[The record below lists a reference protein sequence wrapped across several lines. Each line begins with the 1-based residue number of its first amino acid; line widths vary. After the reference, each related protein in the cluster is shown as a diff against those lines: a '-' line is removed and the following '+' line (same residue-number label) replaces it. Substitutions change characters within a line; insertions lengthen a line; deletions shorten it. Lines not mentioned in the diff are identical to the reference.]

1 MNFTLEMAMM
11 VALFIGGFA
20 ALTLTMRK
28 RERLLVAKINLMTVR
43 LERAEQESERQ
54 RGVMGKLFAQRE
66 RDLETKIRQTHSD
79 LKRVEMQM
87 RSPDRETPE
96 SVELAIQLV
105 RQGERNDQIARKT
118 GLSADIIETIS
129 ALHAQ
134 RARH

>member
-1 MNFTLEMAMM
+1 MNLTLETAML
-11 VALFIGGFA
+11 VALTIGAFA

-28 RERLLVAKINLMTVR
+28 RERLLMAKIALLAVR
-43 LERAEQESERQ
+43 VDKAEQESERQ

-96 SVELAIQLV
+96 SVELAIQLA
-105 RQGERNDQIARKT
+105 RQGECSDQIVRKT
-118 GLSADIIETIS
+118 GLPADIIETIS
-129 ALHAQ
+129 ALHTA

>member
-1 MNFTLEMAMM
+1 MNFSIDMA
-11 VALFIGGFA
+11 VLAAVLIGAFA
-20 ALTLTMRK
+20 AQALVMRK
-28 RERLLVAKINLMTVR
+28 RERALLAKITLLAARVD
-43 LERAEQESERQ
+43 RAEQESERQ

-105 RQGERNDQIARKT
+105 RSGERSDQIARKT
-118 GLSADIIETIS
+118 GLSPDIIETIS
-129 ALHAQ
+129 TLHA
-134 RARH
+134 ARPRH

>member
-1 MNFTLEMAMM
+1 
-11 VALFIGGFA
+11 
-20 ALTLTMRK
+20 
-28 RERLLVAKINLMTVR
+28 
-43 LERAEQESERQ
+43 
-54 RGVMGKLFAQRE
+54 MGKLFAQRE